1 MDETLAAAGQGEG
14 QGPVPAGRK
23 VYRPPVLTEYGD
35 LRSLVLAGSAPFPED
50 STSGVPRRPIVP

>member
-1 MDETLAAAGQGEG
+1 MDETLAAAGQGES

-35 LRSLVLAGSAPFPED
+35 LRSLVLSGSKPFPDD
-50 STSGVPRRPIVP
+50 STSGAPRSFTTP